1 MNGHGGCVLVGH
13 TCPTKYLCKFSIN
26 LLSKGTFEV
35 KITNNALCP
44 YDFFSKPSKTNIKLK
59 T

>member
-1 MNGHGGCVLVGH
+1 MVAVYLRH
-13 TCPTKYLCKFSIN
+13 TCQIKDLCKFSIN